1 MKQTDTPASLGMET
15 GDIIDVRITEQVTRG
30 ACPVPPEQT
39 LPNIHYLT
47 AEPPTPRRARHA
59 ASANPAAPSTYDPNS
74 LFIPPYQPEGALVR
88 VSQAVQ
94 TTTNDRITLTIRD
107 QADASLTLR
116 IKKTTPFKK
125 VLDAYAKQA
134 KRNPKTCRL
143 YLDGQRLG
151 LEETPAKVEA
161 EEGDLVEVFW
171 EQLGG

>member
-1 MKQTDTPASLGMET
+1 MET

-30 ACPVPPEQT
+30 ACPIPVEQT
-39 LPNIHYLT
+39 LPNIHYLSEKVPATRRGGRT
-47 AEPPTPRRARHA
+47 ASTT
-59 ASANPAAPSTYDPNS
+59 PAAPSTYDPNS
-74 LFIPPYQPEGALVR
+74 LFIPPYQAAGALVR

-134 KRNPKTCRL
+134 KRDPKTCRL